1 MKIKSI
7 NNNGTLLTIEN
18 INRTYLIKA
27 ESIIWVESCKQV
39 LKNK

>member
-27 ESIIWVESCKQV
+27 ESII
-39 LKNK
+39 